1 MLLANDPVPAPSLVF
16 ESAVVG
22 FDKVLQHTPRAV
34 TDEPPSEVT
43 FPPDAAVF
51 EVKSDIAVVVTA
63 GKIAPAV
70 KAISA
75 P

>member
-1 MLLANDPVPAPSLVF
+1 M
-16 ESAVVG
+16 
-22 FDKVLQHTPRAV
+22 LQHTPRAV
-34 TDEPPSEVT
+34 TDAPPSEVI
-43 FPPDAAVF
+43 FPPEVAVA

-70 KAISA
+70 KVISG